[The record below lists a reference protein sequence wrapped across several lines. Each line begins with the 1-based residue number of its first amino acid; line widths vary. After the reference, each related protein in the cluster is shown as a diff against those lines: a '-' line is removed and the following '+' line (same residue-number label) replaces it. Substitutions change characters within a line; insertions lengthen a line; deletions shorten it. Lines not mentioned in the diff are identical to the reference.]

1 VHRRVVNP
9 VENGLT
15 PRLSF
20 PMGKEL
26 TTLVFEYQ
34 DGICHDALI
43 SKAKHWLRKNVFTCY
58 NILREMDRAGSTLG
72 YEGIEIIRAAETKR
86 VKCYRGSLIPSI
98 VEFKRTAAKVERL
111 AHCLAPFVLGLTSTG
126 DKEAI
131 NFRPYWKIMG
141 TVFRAY
147 GLIGIG
153 QAYSCLCIYAL
164 DGASITKNLGHVL
177 GGFKVADPS
186 AVCPMTGDMLLH
198 NPTEMNAQSRNLC
211 FPLKMIMGKDTKET
225 IQEFAPMFQFMEDC
239 ESHDPLKT
247 QWQSTTG

>member
-1 VHRRVVNP
+1 VGGGIRVK
-9 VENGLT
+9 
-15 PRLSF
+15 
-20 PMGKEL
+20 KEL
-26 TTLVFEYQ
+26 ATLVFEYR

-43 SKAKHWLRKNVFTCY
+43 SKAKHWLRKNVFPCY
-58 NILREMDRAGSTLG
+58 NILREMDRAGGTLG

-98 VEFKRTAAKVERL
+98 AEFKRTAAKVERL

-131 NFRPYWKIMG
+131 DFRPCWKIMG

-153 QAYSCLCIYAL
+153 QAYSCLCTYAL

-177 GGFKVADPS
+177 GGFKAADPS
-186 AVCPMTGDMLLH
+186 AVCPICTMLAGRTL
-198 NPTEMNAQSRNLC
+198 
-211 FPLKMIMGKDTKET
+211 DTARER
-225 IQEFAPMFQFMEDC
+225 
-239 ESHDPLKT
+239 
-247 QWQSTTG
+247 GR